1 MVANLLLRTAM
12 AELVGARARAGDLLR
27 LLFSPFAQ
35 ALRLLF
41 GTTRRTRPSPRL
53 AATANGGEA
62 AMQLRYSS
70 A

>member
-1 MVANLLLRTAM
+1 MAGFLLRTTM
-12 AELVGARARAGDLLR
+12 AELTGAHARAGDPLR

-53 AATANGGEA
+53 AAATNGGEA
-62 AMQLRYSS
+62 AMQLRRSL